1 MSILKTLKFI
11 NGTGTMQ
18 IINSGVLELIIG
30 INIQWNNNKD
40 VIKLI
45 LLIKDYIYSKE
56 INSNI
61 IYNSLINMIIE

>member
-1 MSILKTLKFI
+1 L
-11 NGTGTMQ
+11 
-18 IINSGVLELIIG
+18 NSKI
-30 INIQWNNNKD
+30 D